1 MEERMKKSLLCGI
14 AGFFVFVLL
23 LGSCGSLPGVGGGL
37 FGGIQQSISDRASAE
52 IASATGLTGMTN
64 KMMFNMMYSQVLFIG
79 GFGAGFYEL
88 EETQGAIWT
97 ITSTDEDGTVSK
109 VDAERALLKK
119 LPNGDE
125 WWYLSWRTGTDS
137 MEYEALLNK
146 DYQAKKIRYYNP
158 DVKRV
163 EEAVFK
169 ETAASTSDEAPPP
182 EPGASS
188 LDMNDL
194 SNLSKGNETITIGSG
209 TYNTERLEWTYT
221 DTDENATYNYTWW
234 VDTKTAGGLV
244 KYNWVKSGSKES
256 LSGELAS
263 LKKGYTTKFSS
274 F

>member
-1 MEERMKKSLLCGI
+1 MEEGMKKRFLIGGAGI
-14 AGFFVFVLL
+14 VALVLL
-23 LGSCGSLPGVGGGL
+23 LGSCGSLPGGGFLGGL
-37 FGGIQQSISDRASAE
+37 QQSISDRASAE

-125 WWYLSWRTGTDS
+125 WWYLSWRTGSDS
-137 MEYEALLNK
+137 MEYEALMNK

-169 ETAASTSDEAPPP
+169 ETAASNSDEAPPP

-244 KYNWVKSGSKES
+244 KYNWTKASSKES

>member
-1 MEERMKKSLLCGI
+1 MEELMKKSFLIGPAGILIALL
-14 AGFFVFVLL
+14 F
-23 LGSCGSLPGVGGGL
+23 LGSCFSLPGGDSGL
-37 FGGIQQSISDRASAE
+37 FGGVQQSLSDRASAE

-88 EETQGAIWT
+88 EETQGAIWS
-97 ITSTDEDGTVSK
+97 ITSTAEDGTVSK

-158 DVKRV
+158 DVKRI
-163 EEAVFK
+163 EEAVFT
-169 ETAASTSDEAPPP
+169 ETAAPKSDEAPPP

-194 SNLSKGNETITIGSG
+194 SSLSKGNETIKIGSS
-209 TYNTERLEWTYT
+209 TYNTERLEWVYT
-221 DTDENATYNYTWW
+221 DQEENATYDYTWW

-244 KYNWVKSGSKES
+244 KYNWTKSGSKES
-256 LSGELAS
+256 LSGELSS
-263 LKKGYTTKFSS
+263 LKKGYTTKFNS